1 MASANYDIPHE
12 QGTNFLLNV
21 NYYDDSGVA
30 IDLSNYWARM
40 DIRTARFEDDL
51 LDTSVTMRF
60 SDLNPHGYTGPLGG
74 TTLYGHSGDGS
85 ILAGHISLNGEMLY
99 GTTAT
104 AATAS
109 NTTGQLSLS
118 FTKESSRQIPSGTY
132 LYDFLLFYDRGS
144 SGTTSDA
151 VAERLLSGK
160 FIISPSISNP
170 NPDA

>member
-30 IDLSNYWARM
+30 IDLSDHWARM
-40 DIRTARFEDDL
+40 DIRTARFEDDQS
-51 LDTSVTMRF
+51 DRSVVMRF
-60 SDLNPHGYTGPLGG
+60 SNNNPHGFTGPLSN
-74 TTLYGHSGDGS
+74 TTLFGHSGDGAL
-85 ILAGHISLNGEMLY
+85 IAGHISMNGEMIY
-99 GTTAT
+99 GATAT

-109 NTTGQLSLS
+109 DVRGQMSLS
-118 FTKESSRQIPSGTY
+118 FTKEASRQIGSGTY
-132 LYDFLLFYDRGS
+132 LYDFLLFYDQGS
-144 SGTTSDA
+144 SGSTLDA

-160 FIISPSISNP
+160 FVITPSISNP